1 MFSSLFL
8 SSLSLECYIIICREK
23 KCTYISSNNFF
34 FIFIL
39 FTYIKMSKDSSAKY
53 KTTKLQK
60 KERLQKKP

>member
-1 MFSSLFL
+1 M
-8 SSLSLECYIIICREK
+8 
-23 KCTYISSNNFF
+23 SSNNFF
-34 FIFIL
+34 FIFIF

>member
-8 SSLSLECYIIICREK
+8 SSSSLECYIIICREK
-23 KCTYISSNNFF
+23 KRTYMFSNNFF
-34 FIFIL
+34 FIFIF
-39 FTYIKMSKDSSAKY
+39 FTYIKMSKDSAKY